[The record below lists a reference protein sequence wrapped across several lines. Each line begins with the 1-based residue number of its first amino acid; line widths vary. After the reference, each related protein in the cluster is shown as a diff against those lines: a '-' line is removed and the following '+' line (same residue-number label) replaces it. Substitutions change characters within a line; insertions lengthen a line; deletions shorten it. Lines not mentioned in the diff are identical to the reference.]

1 MRKMLANKAE
11 KLVDADI
18 ARRYNLQLT
27 VKGNNVYDHGK
38 KMATVLALS
47 TFANDKGV
55 ALFDKD
61 FIYKDNK

>member
-27 VKGNNVYDHGK
+27 VNSYDY
-38 KMATVLALS
+38 
-47 TFANDKGV
+47 DKGT
-55 ALFDKD
+55 
-61 FIYKDNK
+61 ISYDNWWGDGSQ

>member
-1 MRKMLANKAE
+1 MSKMLANKAE

-18 ARRYNLQLT
+18 ARKYDLQLT
-27 VKGNNVYDHGK
+27 VKGNNVYDHGE